1 MKIKKFPQSCV
12 LVKSDNTKILID
24 PGKVDFDEKF
34 LDDWK
39 TADCV
44 LITHKHS
51 DHINV
56 DILAELNIPIYS
68 TNEVEQ
74 SYPTLKI
81 NVIKAGSKFKV
92 GSIKIEAVKAVHGY
106 ISQMGEVIEN
116 VGYILD
122 DGKQKFYAS
131 SDTIRFNG
139 IEQNKCDV
147 IMIDCTAF
155 DASMNLWGAMQT
167 YKDVQAKLLII
178 AHQESGKMIYDKKEI
193 EQYLNSNDVNFV
205 IPKIGEIISI

>member
-12 LVKSDNTKILID
+12 LVESNNTKILID
-24 PGKVDFDEKF
+24 PGKVNFDEKF

-56 DILAELNIPIYS
+56 DVLAELNIPIYS
-68 TNEVEQ
+68 TNEVKQ
-74 SYPTLKI
+74 SYQALKI
-81 NVIKAGSKFKV
+81 NVIKAGSKFKI
-92 GSIKIEAVKAVHGY
+92 GSIKIEVVKAVHGY
-106 ISQMGEVIEN
+106 ISLMGEITEN

-122 DGKQKFYAS
+122 DEKQRFYVS

-147 IMIDCTAF
+147 IMIDCTAY

-167 YKDVQAKLLII
+167 YNDVQAKLLII

-193 EQYLNSNDVNFV
+193 EQYLTSNDVNFV
-205 IPKIGEIISI
+205 IPKTEEIISI